1 MPKQIWSKGAAALAA
16 AIIGAT
22 ALPGANAAELLN
34 ASYDVARELFQDL
47 NPPFISAWDKA
58 HPDAVSH
65 MPGVPS
71 RRSPFFRD

>member
-47 NPPFISAWDKA
+47 NPPFISA
-58 HPDAVSH
+58 
-65 MPGVPS
+65 
-71 RRSPFFRD
+71 